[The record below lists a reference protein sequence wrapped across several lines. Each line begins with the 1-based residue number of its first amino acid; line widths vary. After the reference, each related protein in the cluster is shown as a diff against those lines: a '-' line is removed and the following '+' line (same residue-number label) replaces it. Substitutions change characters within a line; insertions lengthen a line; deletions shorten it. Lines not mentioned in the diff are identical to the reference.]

1 MTLDNTDKRRFEGA
15 RGVKYARTATA
26 EERAE
31 RLARKHEGRILL
43 ETLPADAA
51 GDEWVLLGEW
61 AADKFSCVR
70 AARDWE
76 LVHCYARA
84 AYIRVGTTARLHYN
98 RAELDEAWAA
108 WCADLERRKRELER
122 SWISGEEAAQVMGVC
137 LASCRMFM
145 TSHHV
150 PFKVVKFPSNG
161 GSGYRVKWYKR
172 DVFEREFAAR
182 GEREI
187 VPEEKLEAMRGEWCL
202 YREMKEM
209 LRACQTILN
218 KYLHRYNIERRRI
231 LLVRDGKGM
240 EQWIFRRADVERAAA
255 DLNAARQRALEK
267 LMAKLS

>member
-26 EERAE
+26 EERAA
-31 RLARKHEGRILL
+31 RLARKHEGRILM
-43 ETLPADAA
+43 ETLPADAV
-51 GDEWVLLGEW
+51 GNEWVLLGEW
-61 AADKFSCVR
+61 AADKFPCVS

-84 AYIRVGTTARLHYN
+84 AYIRVGTSARLHFN

-108 WCADLERRKRELER
+108 WCADWERRKRDLER
-122 SWISGEEAAQVMGVC
+122 SWISGVEASKVMGVG
-137 LASCRMFM
+137 LSTCRAWMALR
-145 TSHHV
+145 HV
-150 PFKVVKFPSNG
+150 PFKTFKIPG
-161 GSGYRVKWYKR
+161 MGRGHGMKWYKR
-172 DVFEREFAAR
+172 VVFEREFASR

-187 VPEEKLEAMRGEWCL
+187 VPEEKLEALRGEWCL

-231 LLVRDGKGM
+231 LIVRNGKGM
-240 EQWIFRRADVERAAA
+240 ECWLFRRADVESAAA
-255 DLNAARQRALEK
+255 DLNAARQRALEQ
-267 LMAKLS
+267 LMGKLS